1 MKVTLLSIITDPVV
15 VCCLLYFVY
24 FVLLVQSITDRLAD
38 PNAFNFGEQESII
51 RLELWLW

>member
-1 MKVTLLSIITDPVV
+1 MKVTLLSITDPVV
-15 VCCLLYFVY
+15 VCCLLYFV
-24 FVLLVQSITDRLAD
+24 LLVESITDRLAD

>member
-1 MKVTLLSIITDPVV
+1 MKVSLLSISEPVV
-15 VCCLLYFVY
+15 VYCLLYFVC
-24 FVLLVQSITDRLAD
+24 FVLLVESITDRLAD

>member
-1 MKVTLLSIITDPVV
+1 MKVSLLSITDPVV
-15 VCCLLYFVY
+15 VCCLLYFVC
-24 FVLLVQSITDRLAD
+24 FVLLVESITDRLAD